1 MEIKKTTEELLNG
14 INEVISLIDYYKGG
28 VEINIDT
35 FNSYALNSQIKI
47 LEKIET
53 LEEVLRL
60 FGISS
65 YEQDGKVVLKN
76 NKEVE

>member
-14 INEVISLIDYYKGG
+14 INEVISLIDYYKRGI
-28 VEINIDT
+28 EINIDT

-60 FGISS
+60 FGINS
-65 YEQDGKVVLKN
+65 YEQDNKVVLEN